1 VHELGEHKEVVM
13 HKMVMIALAA
23 GIAASCVSD
32 EREDGTRDEHG
43 EEQLSEHTSS
53 LVVGGRYCVRSSST
67 GAYRNTRPA
76 GPPECTGFGSTF
88 PVTATLNAG
97 TLLIITANCGSPAF
111 VNGSSGGAYYMLRA
125 SALAPC

>member
-1 VHELGEHKEVVM
+1 M
-13 HKMVMIALAA
+13 HKMVIIALAA
-23 GIAASCVSD
+23 GMMIGCVAEENEGDEHAFGDLLD
-32 EREDGTRDEHG
+32 ERSELL
-43 EEQLSEHTSS
+43 QLSEHTSS
-53 LVVGGRYCVRSSST
+53 LVVGGRYCVRLNST

-88 PVTATLNAG
+88 PVNATLNAG
-97 TLLIITANCGSPAF
+97 TLLIISANCGNPAF